1 MPRGSHPVAL
11 YRLRADVIQEEER
24 VLNANVGRGPLI
36 AGISAVLLLIFMFF
50 SWYGLDS
57 VSSSGFGFEQEI
69 TGDQL
74 DQFAGLGGESLDT
87 SANAWQAFSLIDLI
101 LFVCIVGII
110 AMVIAGLAGAAVN
123 MPVSPGTIIAG
134 LGGIAFLL
142 ILFRLIFTP
151 DGGGDVSDFAPAGVE
166 VDVDVSRKIGL
177 FLGFLASIGMAIG
190 GWLTHAGGGRL
201 DSATSAAPPPPPP
214 PAPPAGQAPPAQ
226 QRRLRLRRPPPGRRH
241 LHHLRLRAAASSA
254 RPEG

>member
-1 MPRGSHPVAL
+1 M
-11 YRLRADVIQEEER
+11 DTT
-24 VLNANVGRGPLI
+24 NVGRGPLI

-57 VSSSGFGFEQEI
+57 ITSSGFGFEQEV

-74 DQFAGLGGESLDT
+74 DDLAGVAGESADT
-87 SANAWQAFSLIDLI
+87 SANAWQAFSFIDLL

-110 AMVIAGLAGAAVN
+110 AMVIAELAGASIN

-134 LGGIAFLL
+134 LGILAFLL

-151 DGGGDVSDFAPAGVE
+151 EPDAGDFAVAGVD

-190 GWLTHAGGGRL
+190 GWLTMQEEGSSFGDVGGGRGGT
-201 DSATSAAPPPPPP
+201 ATPPSAAPPPGGQAAAPPPPPAQQPPP
-214 PAPPAGQAPPAQ
+214 PAPPAGGSQPPPAPP
-226 QRRLRLRRPPPGRRH
+226 PPRSGQ
-241 LHHLRLRAAASSA
+241 
-254 RPEG
+254 

>member
-1 MPRGSHPVAL
+1 M
-11 YRLRADVIQEEER
+11 
-24 VLNANVGRGPLI
+24 NANVGRGPLI

-74 DQFAGLGGESLDT
+74 DQFTGLGGESLDT

-110 AMVIAGLAGAAVN
+110 AMVIAELAGAAVN
-123 MPVSPGTIIAG
+123 MPVSPGTIIIG

-151 DGGGDVSDFAPAGVE
+151 DGGGDVSDFAPPG
-166 VDVDVSRKIGL
+166 VDVDVDISRKIGL
-177 FLGFLASIGMAIG
+177 FLGFLASIGMAVG
-190 GWLTHAGGGRL
+190 GWLTMQEEGSSFGDIGGGG
-201 DSATSAAPPPPPP
+201 AAAAPPP
-214 PAPPAGQAPPAQ
+214 PAPPAGQAPAA
-226 QRRLRLRRPPPGRRH
+226 PPPPPQQAPPPPPPP
-241 LHHLRLRAAASSA
+241 AAGGSQPPPPPPPPSS
-254 RPEG
+254 GQ